1 MGILSKIGK
10 GIKSAFKSTF
20 KRIKKL
26 VKPIGSAL
34 KKGLG
39 KVGEFFGK
47 LGPIGTLALTLMLP
61 GLGAAWASFG
71 SWASGLTGALAP
83 VMQGVAA
90 AGNAIGSV
98 YSSVTGMIGDVVGKI
113 AGNTIGK
120 IPVGGGKNLTD
131 VYKGFTQWVGN
142 KMDDVRMRMGLPTS
156 NITPDTAIKDA
167 ESLGNAD
174 NIKNIKDERFPEII
188 GEELKVVE
196 TRQPLLGPS
205 TDFKANLNVSTPEP
219 TLGTSSIT
227 EIAGK
232 DPMSQKMLQ
241 MNQTDWDK
249 IGIDPFVDRDFTELE
264 LRKVEDYVIPV
275 AEEEGID
282 TFFSPAKYKITGQPQ
297 LKPKAEL
304 YDALEESL
312 MKTTGQSTDVIVGF
326 EKGTEQIGKIDI
338 TNLKPVYKSV
348 PTSTLTPE
356 QIKLNNRLNTYNN
369 YLVQQNSAI
378 KKGSLIPTGTLSPE
392 GEIQYKVNPEFG
404 ERDLL
409 ALQTKKLAT
418 VAGGVS
424 TIAGEPQDMEGV
436 GTSVPYSQLELS
448 TDISTQNDYTKA
460 YGSSYAQAGYQG
472 PNTFDGFAS
481 AGFYGAD
488 PYSFAEYM
496 AARRPVVSPQPTVV
510 I

>member
-39 KVGEFFGK
+39 EVGKFFGK

-167 ESLGNAD
+167 ESLGSAD
-174 NIKNIKDERFPEII
+174 NIKNVKDERFPEII

-241 MNQTDWDK
+241 MNQADWDK
-249 IGIDPFVDRDFTELE
+249 IGIDPFVDRDFTNVE
-264 LRKVEDYVIPV
+264 LRKIEDYVIPS
-275 AEEEGID
+275 AEEAGID
-282 TFFSPAKYKITGQPQ
+282 TFFSPTKYQVAKPTM
-297 LKPKAEL
+297 KPAAEL
-304 YDALEESL
+304 YDALDESL
-312 MKTTGQSTDVIVGF
+312 LRTSGQTTDVIVGF
-326 EKGTEQIGKIDI
+326 DKSTDTIGKVDI
-338 TNLKPVYKSV
+338 TNLKPIYKPV
-348 PTSTLTPE
+348 PTATLTPD

-369 YLVQQNSAI
+369 YLAQQNSAI
-378 KKGSLIPTGTLSPE
+378 
-392 GEIQYKVNPEFG
+392 YKV
-404 ERDLL
+404 
-409 ALQTKKLAT
+409 K
-418 VAGGVS
+418 
-424 TIAGEPQDMEGV
+424 I
-436 GTSVPYSQLELS
+436 
-448 TDISTQNDYTKA
+448 
-460 YGSSYAQAGYQG
+460 
-472 PNTFDGFAS
+472 
-481 AGFYGAD
+481 
-488 PYSFAEYM
+488 
-496 AARRPVVSPQPTVV
+496 
-510 I
+510 

>member
-10 GIKSAFKSTF
+10 GIKSAFKSSF

-39 KVGEFFGK
+39 EVGKFFGK

-167 ESLGNAD
+167 ESLGSAD
-174 NIKNIKDERFPEII
+174 NIKNIEGNFKGSPEII
-188 GEELKVVE
+188 GDMQVTTE
-196 TRQPLLGPS
+196 RDALLAPS

-219 TLGTSSIT
+219 TVGVSSIT
-227 EIAGK
+227 EVAGK

-249 IGIDPFVDRDFTELE
+249 IGIDPFVDRDFTNIE
-264 LRKVEDYVIPV
+264 LRKIEDYVIPS
-275 AEEEGID
+275 AEEAGID
-282 TFFSPAKYKITGQPQ
+282 TFFSPAKYQVA
-297 LKPKAEL
+297 KPTMKPAAEL
-304 YDALEESL
+304 YDALDESL
-312 MKTTGQSTDVIVGF
+312 LRTSGQTTDVIVGF
-326 EKGTEQIGKIDI
+326 DKSTDTIGKVDI
-338 TNLKPVYKSV
+338 TNLKPIYKPV
-348 PTSTLTPE
+348 PTATLTPD

-369 YLVQQNSAI
+369 YLAQQNSAI
-378 KKGSLIPTGTLSPE
+378 YKESLIPSVDPVTGKTKN
-392 GEIQYKVNPEFG
+392 IVNPEFG
-404 ERDLL
+404 DRDLL
-409 ALQTKKLAT
+409 AMQTKKLAT
-418 VAGGVS
+418 IAGGVS
-424 TIAGEPQDMEGV
+424 TIAGEPQDMEGI

-472 PNTFDGFAS
+472 PNTFEGFAS